1 MFFREV
7 NLFCPY
13 FAKFPKTPVPAK
25 PVKSANFPG
34 FSGIFLWQSAANRD
48 KSPAIRYWTEQ
59 FPYQCTST
67 GISRRSSKYPES
79 GIRKTGRI
87 IHPVIQPN
95 KRPAQKE
102 LLYPHAVVHAEM
114 VSHDVVPGELG
125 LRFDEPGFL
134 ITQLGKFAAD
144 FRRQAVSPVMVF
156 APGFLSVERVNANF
170 RYRPYKGR
178 RVRW

>member
-1 MFFREV
+1 MNFDR
-7 NLFCPY
+7 NLKTIIKISGKWY
-13 FAKFPKTPVPAK
+13 PKNRTDNP
-25 PVKSANFPG
+25 
-34 FSGIFLWQSAANRD
+34 SGYPTKQTTGSKRAFQAE
-48 KSPAIRYWTEQ
+48 TE
-59 FPYQCTST
+59 F
-67 GISRRSSKYPES
+67 K
-79 GIRKTGRI
+79 
-87 IHPVIQPN
+87 
-95 KRPAQKE
+95 